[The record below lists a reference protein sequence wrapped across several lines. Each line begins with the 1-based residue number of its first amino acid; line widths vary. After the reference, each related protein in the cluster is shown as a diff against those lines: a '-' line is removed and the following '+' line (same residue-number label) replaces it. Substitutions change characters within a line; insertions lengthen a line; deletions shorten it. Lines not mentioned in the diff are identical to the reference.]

1 MQTSLDHQE
10 DLFAVS
16 ASLLTLDTSF
26 RTAKRFALDEM
37 SWVEVVPIWLSGA
50 HLLLQR
56 MMTSVPWRQHDR
68 RMFDQVFREPRLTA
82 QFHRVCDAPEQVLAQ
97 AAHVLAKHYGVVY
110 DSMWLNFYRN
120 GQDSTGWHR
129 DYFSCRRTECIV
141 PVLTLG
147 AQRRFLIK
155 PRVGGRSVVFRPMSG
170 DLIVMGGRCQK
181 DWVHSVPKDAGV
193 AAPRMS
199 VNFQSSAQA
208 RSDRRS
214 TRLQIVDCLR

>member
-1 MQTSLDHQE
+1 MRSVTSELMIVQPARSCESDWLSSPNELKSPDQPPKSCAFETRHSARAADNSTGLGSTRIVRQYGGNRTMQTSLDHQE

-82 QFHRVCDAPEQVLAQ
+82 QFHRVMRCSGAGTCASRTCPSKALRRRVRQYVAQLLPQRTRQYRLASR
-97 AAHVLAKHYGVVY
+97 LFF
-110 DSMWLNFYRN
+110 L
-120 GQDSTGWHR
+120 ST
-129 DYFSCRRTECIV
+129 
-141 PVLTLG
+141 
-147 AQRRFLIK
+147 
-155 PRVGGRSVVFRPMSG
+155 
-170 DLIVMGGRCQK
+170 
-181 DWVHSVPKDAGV
+181 
-193 AAPRMS
+193 
-199 VNFQSSAQA
+199 N
-208 RSDRRS
+208 
-214 TRLQIVDCLR
+214 